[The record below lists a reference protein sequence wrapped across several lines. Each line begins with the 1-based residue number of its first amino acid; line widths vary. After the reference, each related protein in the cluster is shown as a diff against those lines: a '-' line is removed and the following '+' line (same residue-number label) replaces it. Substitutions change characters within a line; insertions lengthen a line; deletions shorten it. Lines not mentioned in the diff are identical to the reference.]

1 MSTAFLL
8 IAKHLRPGLYRLAKP
23 VLLESASNF
32 WTGRDARLGDCDEDE
47 VDTPIVYRLHA
58 VRIVSPMEWHGFD
71 EPLPKEQHDG
81 ARFAADA
88 SAVEFTPAD
97 LSVSQLLLFLQEAR
111 RVSGPGRRRRHAAQF
126 TGKGCEVSC

>member
-1 MSTAFLL
+1 MSTTFLF
-8 IAKHLRPGLYRLAKP
+8 IAKRLRPGLYRLAQP

-32 WTGRDARLGDCDEDE
+32 WTGWDARLGDCDEDE

-71 EPLPKEQHDG
+71 EPLPKEQYDG
-81 ARFAADA
+81 ARFTADA

-97 LSVSQLLLFLQEAR
+97 LSAGQLLLFLQEAR
-111 RVSGPGRRRRHAAQF
+111 RVSGPGRRRRHAAQI
-126 TGKGCEVSC
+126 TEKGGAASC

>member
-1 MSTAFLL
+1 MSTVFLF
-8 IAKHLRPGLYRLAKP
+8 IAKRLRPGLYRLATP

-32 WTGRDARLGDCDEDE
+32 WTGRDARLGDCNEDE

-71 EPLPKEQHDG
+71 EPLPKEQYGD
-81 ARFAADA
+81 ARFTADA

-97 LSVSQLLLFLQEAR
+97 LSVCQLLIFLQEAR
-111 RVSGPGRRRRHAAQF
+111 RVSGPGRRRRHAAQI
-126 TGKGCEVSC
+126 TEKGGTASC